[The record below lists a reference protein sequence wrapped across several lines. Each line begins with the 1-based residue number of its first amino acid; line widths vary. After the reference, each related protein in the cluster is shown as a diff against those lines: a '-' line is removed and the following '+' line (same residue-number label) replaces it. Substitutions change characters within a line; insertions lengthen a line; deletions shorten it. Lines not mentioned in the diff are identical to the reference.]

1 MIEVPNRMQHLERDH
16 RGYPIPFV
24 VLRDNEGTPHFTIN
38 DAHKVARCRK
48 NDLCPICGRELLR
61 GRWFLGGP
69 MSALHPRGAYID
81 PPLHHE
87 CMRFAV
93 QTCPYLINA
102 KYTKRID
109 DKKLDRSKI
118 PDTMILV
125 DPTLDPTRPKIFI
138 AAMAVGQTYTDN
150 GYVVPKHPYR
160 GLEFWRDGK
169 MEQKFERNQ
178 IPIAMKIAFDRFKSA
193 GMLQMGPDDWSN
205 LPTG

>member
-1 MIEVPNRMQHLERDH
+1 MIVVPNRMQHLERDH
-16 RGYPIPFV
+16 RGYPIPFIV
-24 VLRDNEGTPHFTIN
+24 FRDDDNMPHFTIN
-38 DAHKVARCRK
+38 DEHKVMRCRK

-109 DKKLDRSKI
+109 DKKLDRNKA
-118 PDTMILV
+118 TGVLMLV
-125 DPTLDPTRPKIFI
+125 DPTMDPTRPKIFV
-138 AAMAVGQTYTDN
+138 AVMAVGQTYTDN

-160 GLEFWRDGK
+160 GMEFWRDGK
-169 MEQKFERNQ
+169 MEQKFERDQ
-178 IPIAMKIAFDRFKSA
+178 VRVAMLAAFKRFEAA
-193 GMLQMGPDDWSN
+193 GMITME
-205 LPTG
+205 

>member
-1 MIEVPNRMQHLERDH
+1 MIAVPDRMKHLERDP
-16 RGYPIPFV
+16 RGYPIPFIV
-24 VLRDNEGTPHFTIN
+24 FRDSDNKPHFTIN
-38 DAHKVARCRK
+38 DQHKGMRCRH

-93 QTCPYLINA
+93 QTCPYLVNQ

-109 DKKLDRSKI
+109 GNTLDMAKAPGVLTLI
-118 PDTMILV
+118 
-125 DPTLDPTRPKIFI
+125 DPTLDPTRPKIFV

-160 GLEFWRDGK
+160 GLEFWRDGV
-169 MEQKFERNQ
+169 MEQKFERHEVA
-178 IPIAMKIAFDRFKSA
+178 IAMKIAFDKFKTIGA
-193 GMLQMGPDDWSN
+193 

>member
-38 DAHKVARCRK
+38 DEHKVMRCRK

-138 AAMAVGQTYTDN
+138 AAMAVGQTYTED